1 MNHYHIGDEIVYEP
15 IERESSFTVK
25 AQHYCWRCRPKQDC
39 FSIIRCKSA
48 KYKSWEVLIIIEENK
63 FKEMVFTGRFEWCRI
78 GLGLWS
84 RFKLWRLRKELGW
97 D

>member
-1 MNHYHIGDEIVYEP
+1 MGCYDTFWGYWRCPDCNCSGEVDVQTKALECQMNHYHIGDEIVYEP

-63 FKEMVFTGRFEWCRI
+63 FK
-78 GLGLWS
+78 
-84 RFKLWRLRKELGW
+84 
-97 D
+97 